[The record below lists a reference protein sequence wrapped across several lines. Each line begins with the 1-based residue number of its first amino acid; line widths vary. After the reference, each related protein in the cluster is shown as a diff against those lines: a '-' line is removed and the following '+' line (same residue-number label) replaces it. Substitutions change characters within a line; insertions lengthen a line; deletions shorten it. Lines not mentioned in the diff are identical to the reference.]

1 MFIKRPCFNSEV
13 RSFFVRADSRSRL
26 QKVSFFMRGHCPSK
40 YLSAQAFF
48 KFFVKEVFMNIKL
61 RLLLTGG
68 LMMFLTGL
76 VIFWMSYFATK
87 RALEELTG

>member
-1 MFIKRPCFNSEV
+1 
-13 RSFFVRADSRSRL
+13 
-26 QKVSFFMRGHCPSK
+26 
-40 YLSAQAFF
+40 
-48 KFFVKEVFMNIKL
+48 MNIKL